1 MTLTKQSLYS
11 LLIPTALYAAS
22 LGQSAIAA
30 TTATTKISASI
41 VGGGCQITAPPTV
54 AIRNGDLIPAEDITT
69 TSDIS
74 ETFDLTILGCK
85 GYGLTPSITIE
96 GDTDSASGED
106 LFVSTGSTSTGY
118 GILLSTAGNTNF
130 EGSDNLATDK
140 KITAKTTKEWNKT
153 FASTLNGTIPLK
165 ATVSCGTCTANDLQ
179 GGELTTSLTF
189 NFFYN

>member
-1 MTLTKQSLYS
+1 MTRTKKSLYS
-11 LLIPTALYAAS
+11 LLIATVLYAVNM
-22 LGQSAIAA
+22 GQSVMAA

-41 VGGGCQITAPPTV
+41 VGGGCQITAPTNV

-106 LFVSTGSTSTGY
+106 LFVSSGSTSKGY
-118 GILLSTAGNTNF
+118 GILLSTKGSSNF
-130 EGSDNLATDK
+130 NQSDNLATGK
-140 KITAKTTKEWNKT
+140 KITAQTKEWNKT
-153 FASTLNGTIPLK
+153 FASTLDGKIPIK
-165 ATVSCGTCTANDLQ
+165 ATVSCGTCTAKDLQ
-179 GGELTTSLTF
+179 GGELTASLTF
-189 NFFYN
+189 NFIYK

>member
-11 LLIPTALYAAS
+11 LLIPTALYVAS
-22 LGQSAIAA
+22 MGQSAMAA
-30 TTATTKISASI
+30 TSATTKISASI
-41 VGGGCQITAPPTV
+41 VGGGCQITAPATV

-96 GDTDSASGED
+96 GDTDSVSGEA
-106 LFVSTGSTSTGY
+106 LFVSTGTTSTGY
-118 GILLSTAGNTNF
+118 GILLSTDGNGNF
-130 EGSDNLATDK
+130 NKSDNLATDK
-140 KITAKTTKEWNKT
+140 KITALATTEWSKT
-153 FASTLNGTIPLK
+153 FASTLDGTIPLK
-165 ATVSCGTCTANDLQ
+165 ATVSCGNCTANNLQ
-179 GGELTTSLTF
+179 GGELTASVTF